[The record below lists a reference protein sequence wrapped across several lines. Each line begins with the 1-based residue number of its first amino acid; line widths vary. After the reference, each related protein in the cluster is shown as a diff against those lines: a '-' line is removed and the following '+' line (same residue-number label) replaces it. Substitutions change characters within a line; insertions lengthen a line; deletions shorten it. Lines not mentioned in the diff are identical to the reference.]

1 MNRLAAWLSVL
12 TLGVLVACSAP
23 SPTTPPT
30 PAGQAAVDIGARL
43 YEGNCS
49 ACHQADAHGVPGV
62 YPSLSGS
69 PVVLGDPQALALWI
83 VEGRRPPAMPAG
95 RYPTV
100 MAQFGWLK
108 PGDAAALLTYLRA
121 SFGNAA
127 PSVDAATVAHALDS
141 PT

>member
-1 MNRLAAWLSVL
+1 MNRLAAWFSIL
-12 TLGVLVACSAP
+12 TLGVLAACSAP
-23 SPTTPPT
+23 SPVIPPT
-30 PAGQAAVDIGARL
+30 GQAAADAGARI

-49 ACHQADAHGVPGV
+49 ACHQPDAHGVPGV
-62 YPSLSGS
+62 YPSLIGS

-83 VEGRRPPAMPAG
+83 VKGRRPPAMVAG

-108 PGDAAALLTYLRA
+108 PGDAAALLTYLRS

-127 PSVDAATVAHALDS
+127 PSVDAATVARALDS

>member
-1 MNRLAAWLSVL
+1 M
-12 TLGVLVACSAP
+12 
-23 SPTTPPT
+23 
-30 PAGQAAVDIGARL
+30 
-43 YEGNCS
+43 
-49 ACHQADAHGVPGV
+49 
-62 YPSLSGS
+62 SGS
-69 PVVLGDPQALALWI
+69 PVVLGDPRALALWI
-83 VEGRRPPAMPAG
+83 VKGRRPPAMPAG

-100 MAQFGWLK
+100 MTQFGWLK